1 VLCMK
6 YIIICMF
13 VCHVMYYSS
22 SLASFKGSTVVSS
35 CGYVPGKNAIV
46 AALEKDLTL
55 IDPSSGTVGV
65 IDRHNCVVLTRNDEH
80 MEGRREYSRIKAD
93 KNVSPCVY
101 IHIYTHTF

>member
-1 VLCMK
+1 MLQRK
-6 YIIICMF
+6 
-13 VCHVMYYSS
+13 H
-22 SLASFKGSTVVSS
+22 SS

-65 IDRHNCVVLTRNDEH
+65 HVCVHVLCMYVIDRHNCVVLPRNDEH

-93 KNVSPCVY
+93 KNVSSCVY